1 MKAAVIIGK
10 SYHLNQEDIENCFVV
25 GVDKGA
31 LFCQENG
38 IPMDIAVGDFDSI
51 TEEEFKRL
59 HAARIIRLNPVKD
72 ETDTKEAVLLCRDCE
87 EITILGGIHG
97 KRIEHFYANLLL
109 LEENPKIRLKDDYSL
124 ILTTTTGINLSGD
137 KYKFVSVFSLDEDT
151 RITLKGFKYP
161 LSSYPM
167 KRLDPLGVSNEIVEE
182 KAEIV
187 VEQGRALIILS
198 KDDRL

>member
-72 ETDTKEAVLLCRDCE
+72 ETDTKEAVLLCQDCE